1 MYSDNETHVDLLGFE
16 DQVNDICAIVLN
28 PNLLP
33 VTVGVLGDWGSGKSS
48 LLLMAEERL
57 RAEGAIVVY
66 FSPWRIEDYDDAK
79 SALLDAVVHE
89 VEANLP
95 EETVG
100 DQVRESVVQK
110 LRSLRR
116 RVKWLRAAGMAAKHI
131 VTVTAP
137 SLDELDGLLRD
148 EGPDDIADVPS
159 TARLTQDFHE
169 EFSAVVADLD
179 RTVVVLVDDLDRC
192 QPEQVLDVLHAM
204 RLFLCVPG
212 TAFVIATDERVVRDA
227 VRLRYPQASEASETD
242 LPQEYLEKIIQ
253 FPLRIPP
260 LGHADVESYLNL
272 LVAENHFDMDE
283 LETLREKAA
292 ELRSSG
298 LSRVAM
304 NVGIARD
311 VTTVPAEAEA
321 HFELVARIA
330 GVLGSAL
337 KGNPRQ
343 LKRFLNGLELR
354 RGVAN
359 RRGVMDELDE
369 TVLAKLAVL
378 EYAERRRFQELHE
391 AQLSASGKPPAL
403 KALEAA
409 ARGVGGADEDDDD
422 AKRDRTAKKRG
433 SVDPKPEAAEGLLA
447 NWTTS
452 EWVHGWLSIDPP
464 LADVDLGPY
473 FLLARDSVHD
483 TSLQSR
489 RLPPELQI
497 LLDGLTS
504 SVPAQ
509 RDLAVAEALK
519 LDEARLG
526 QLMDVAVA
534 RMGSDSNA
542 AVTIGVSLAGICE
555 NHPVFARPVVRAFAA
570 LPYTQI
576 TIAVPTQLASRLRDV
591 APAELRGLLDTW
603 IGQGTSGSL
612 SKAAQSARNLID
624 GNV

>member
-16 DQVNDICAIVLN
+16 DQVNDICSIVLD
-28 PNLLP
+28 PDLLP

-57 RAEGAIVVY
+57 RGEGAIVVY

-95 EETVG
+95 EETLG
-100 DQVRESVVQK
+100 EQVRESVIQK
-110 LRSLRR
+110 LKSLRR
-116 RVKWLRAAGMAAKHI
+116 RVRWLRAAGMAAKHM

-148 EGPDDIADVPS
+148 EGLDDDADVPS

-179 RTVVVLVDDLDRC
+179 TTVVVLVDDLDRC

-272 LVAENHFDMDE
+272 LVAENHFGEHE
-283 LETLREKAA
+283 LETLRKKAA

-298 LSRVAM
+298 LSRIAM

-311 VTTVPAEAEA
+311 VTTVPAAAEA
-321 HFELVARIA
+321 DFELVARIA
-330 GVLGSAL
+330 GVLGPAL

-354 RGVAN
+354 RGLAN

-369 TVLAKLAVL
+369 AVLAKLAVL

-409 ARGVGGADEDDDD
+409 VRGTGGTEVHDRDAKREGA
-422 AKRDRTAKKRG
+422 AKRDRV
-433 SVDPKPEAAEGLLA
+433 SPKSESAEGLLA

-452 EWVHGWLSIDPP
+452 EWVHGWLAIDPP
-464 LADVDLGPY
+464 LAEVDLGPY
-473 FLLARDSVHD
+473 FLLARDSVND

-504 SVPAQ
+504 SAPAQ

-555 NHPVFARPVVRAFAA
+555 KHPVFVQPVVRAFAA

-576 TIAVPTQLASRLRDV
+576 AIAVPTQLATRLREI

-603 IGQGTSGSL
+603 IGQGTSGGL

-624 GNV
+624 GNL